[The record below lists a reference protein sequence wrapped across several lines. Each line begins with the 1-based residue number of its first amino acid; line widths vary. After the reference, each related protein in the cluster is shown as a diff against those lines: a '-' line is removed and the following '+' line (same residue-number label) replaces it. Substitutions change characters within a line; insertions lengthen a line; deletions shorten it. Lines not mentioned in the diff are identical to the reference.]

1 MLMTQAIIVDFGRV
15 ATVIK
20 VVLVKEVSGT
30 TVIDSWIFTIERCT
44 ERVFDKTVFWGVIV
58 NNLVII
64 D

>member
-30 TVIDSWIFTIERCT
+30 TVIDS
-44 ERVFDKTVFWGVIV
+44 
-58 NNLVII
+58 
-64 D
+64 